1 MKVIILFLLLTSFIY
16 DIISEFSPLR
26 YQIGMVGMAS
36 AGKDTEGSQWFVMQG
51 NYPHLNG
58 RYSIFAKVIRGMDV
72 VYKIDQNDKII
83 DVQLFR

>member
-16 DIISEFSPLR
+16 DIISEFSPLT
-26 YQIGMVGMAS
+26 YQIGRVGIAS